1 MQTRS
6 VSDNKK
12 LFSWFFTAL
21 FLWLLFCPVFVFA
34 QKKSYQKIP
43 QKYTGLETF
52 DISTLHKMLE
62 EGVSVNAID
71 EKGNSLLM
79 LAAYEGDMEKVKY
92 LIDAGADINQRN
104 EKNIYTF
111 GDTPLDYAIRGKHK
125 ELVDL
130 FLSMNVDVN
139 AKFRRATS
147 TIYKCGMTRN
157 YEMLRYLL
165 LEKKVVVSDED
176 KINTMLVTLPHYNAP
191 VTPAERQIIALLLR
205 DLEVDADDLWN
216 SSLTDRDEYR
226 DVKKV
231 QTILRIQDSEEET
244 KKRQAA
250 EQRVQDSLKMLL
262 ETGKADT
269 LRYNYVKGMV
279 GKGDSWRSKITVVPR
294 VDFVENEQGNKST
307 ATTWM
312 LLGFTILM
320 VHYCCR
326 QIVTHVYRERPTY
339 LFPYIAI
346 YLLGSWAVYSIFSCV
361 YQNLDEILVRKHGE
375 EKTAVLNSE
384 SSTRQYRHRGQY
396 HTYYIRNYYFVFTGN
411 DSIRIA
417 VNQGNTCFDADDY
430 TEEERKHIKVRY
442 DSASRKL
449 VVDNDKY
456 FMENRI
462 WISFMFLLLLLI
474 LMFSWGVF
482 NGVLYAMQRK
492 VNKWAERPKRVP
504 LDEAPRKPFKLEID
518 KFHFF
523 EDDVSVD
530 TFWTLSSKEYQSM
543 EDFIRDV
550 QCSEQ
555 LHGSGPD
562 ERINPDRILFHLP
575 KVHISPSDEYILG
588 DEDIS
593 ILLASDNGCYFTEGE
608 LLFKLH
614 HAMIP
619 YLDRLKEHTIAVIL
633 GYGYTE
639 GSGVA
644 EFTLMFQSEVEEE
657 E

>member
-1 MQTRS
+1 MIMQICKINNDKS
-6 VSDNKK
+6 
-12 LFSWFFTAL
+12 LFWKIFILL
-21 FLWLLFCPVFVFA
+21 FLIFPVPVSA
-34 QKKSYQKIP
+34 KKKSYAQIP
-43 QKYTGLETF
+43 AEYADMKSFSINTMRR
-52 DISTLHKMLE
+52 MLK
-62 EGVSVNAID
+62 EGVPVNAVD
-71 EKGNSLLM
+71 KKGSSLLM
-79 LAAYEGDMEKVKY
+79 LASYEGDMNKVKY
-92 LIDAGADINQRN
+92 LIGEGADVNQRN
-104 EKNIYTF
+104 EEHFLYF

-130 FLSMNVDVN
+130 YLSMNVDVN
-139 AKFRRATS
+139 AKFRRAMS
-147 TIYKCGMTRN
+147 TIYKCGMTHN

-165 LEKKVVVSDED
+165 VEKKISVSDED
-176 KINTMLVTLPHYNAP
+176 KINIMIITLPYYNAP
-191 VTPAERQIIALLLR
+191 VSSVEQRIIVLLLQ
-205 DLEVDADDLWN
+205 DLEVEAEDLWK
-216 SSLTDRDEYR
+216 SSLMKREDIRN
-226 DVKKV
+226 VKKV
-231 QTILRIQDSEEET
+231 EVILRIQDSEKET
-244 KKRQAA
+244 KKMQAA

-262 ETGKADT
+262 ESGKADT
-269 LRYNYVKGMV
+269 LRYNYVKGMT
-279 GKGDSWRSKITVVPR
+279 GRGDTWKSKITVIPR
-294 VDFVENEQGNKST
+294 IDSVENEQGNKS
-307 ATTWM
+307 AAASWI
-312 LLGFTILM
+312 LLGFTILL

-326 QIVTHVYRERPTY
+326 QIMSHVYKERPAC

-346 YLLGSWAVYSIFSCV
+346 YLIGSWVIYSIFSCV
-361 YQNLDEILVRKHGE
+361 YLNLDEIMIRKYGE
-375 EKTAVLNSE
+375 EKIAVLESE
-384 SSTRQYRHRGQY
+384 SSRRQYRHRGRY
-396 HTYYIRNYYFVFTGN
+396 HTYYLTDYYFVFTGN

-417 VNQGNTCFDADDY
+417 VNQGNICFDADDY

-442 DSASRKL
+442 DSVSRKL
-449 VVDNDKY
+449 AVDNDKY
-456 FMENRI
+456 FMQNLI

-482 NGVLYAMQRK
+482 NGVLYAIGRK
-492 VNKWAERPKRVP
+492 MNKWAERPKYAP
-504 LDEAPRKPFKLEID
+504 LAEKTREPLKLEID
-518 KFHFF
+518 NFHTF
-523 EDDVSVD
+523 EEDVSVD
-530 TFWTLSSKEYQSM
+530 TFWRLSSKEYQSM

-550 QCSEQ
+550 QRSER
-555 LHGSGPD
+555 LHGSEPD